1 MLGLNTVKL
10 YKVKA
15 LIPLSSKRLLPI
27 KPLCFW
33 LGALFFVSLSSLAAE
48 KSYFE
53 GNSKLSKLA
62 ANEDNNNDALQQT
75 LELNFS
81 PESREKLRKAL
92 DDYARSIDQDHDR
105 IEERRR
111 VMQESLEARFF
122 DADNDGEVDGPIGAN
137 GIPVDSN
144 GGETPGDTDNDGA
157 VDPYDVDDD
166 GDFNDPL
173 EFLGGNASAATSATF
188 DIGIPTSNVT
198 YGPHRLRV
206 IAAFGT
212 GPSFIVNGLS
222 YFFVI
227 AALMNLNEKAFF
239 HLDRPKSDGSIREGI
254 AYAKARPDIYVVML
268 MVFFLAT
275 FGLNF
280 QIFNALMA
288 TQEFG
293 LGPASFGLMGTFIAI
308 GSLSG
313 AIGSARLERFRNTKF
328 VIKGGI
334 AFSISIMV
342 LSIIPSYSLYILWL
356 PICGVTALTTLVSAN
371 SIVQT
376 STDPA
381 IRGRV
386 MGLYLLIFMGGTPF
400 GSPLIGATT
409 DLVGIRPTI
418 VICGGISLAASLY
431 IWFKY
436 KNRVTLPADISV
448 ATVLKTVDR
457 DHK

>member
-1 MLGLNTVKL
+1 MRMSVKEDGNWRSFRHRNYRILFPANTVSNIGSWAQRIAQDWLVLELTDNNGTYLGLVTAVQFAP
-10 YKVKA
+10 V
-15 LIPLSSKRLLPI
+15 
-27 KPLCFW
+27 
-33 LGALFFVSLSSLAAE
+33 LFFSLHGGKFADRFNKRKVLILTNIMGGAASLGLGVLVITDLIALWHVFALAAVLGISTAIDAPVRQAFTTEVVGQSDLPNAVSL
-48 KSYFE
+48 
-53 GNSKLSKLA
+53 NS
-62 ANEDNNNDALQQT
+62 ANFNAGRL
-75 LELNFS
+75 
-81 PESREKLRKAL
+81 
-92 DDYARSIDQDHDR
+92 
-105 IEERRR
+105 
-111 VMQESLEARFF
+111 V
-122 DADNDGEVDGPIGAN
+122 GPAI
-137 GIPVDSN
+137 S
-144 GGETPGDTDNDGA
+144 GG
-157 VDPYDVDDD
+157 
-166 GDFNDPL
+166 L
-173 EFLGGNASAATSATF
+173 
-188 DIGIPTSNVT
+188 
-198 YGPHRLRV
+198 

-227 AALMNLNEKAFF
+227 AALLNLNEKAFF

-334 AFSISIMV
+334 LFSISIMV
-342 LSIIPSYSLYILWL
+342 LSIIPSYTLYILWL
-356 PICGVTALTTLVSAN
+356 PICGLTALTTLVSAN

-400 GSPLIGATT
+400 GSPLIGTATE
-409 DLVGIRPTI
+409 LLGIRPTI
-418 VICGGISLAASLY
+418 ALCGGISLAASVI
-431 IWFKY
+431 IWFRY
-436 KNRVTLPADISV
+436 KNRVQLPADTSV
-448 ATVLKTVDR
+448 AGVLKTVNS
-457 DHK
+457 DHN

>member
-1 MLGLNTVKL
+1 MGFQVKEDGNWRSFRHRNYRILFPANTVSNIGSWAQRIAQDWLVLELTNNNGTYLGLVTAVQFAPVLLFSLHGGKL
-10 YKVKA
+10 ADRFNKRKV
-15 LIPLSSKRLLPI
+15 LILTNIVGGAASLG
-27 KPLCFW
+27 
-33 LGALFFVSLSSLAAE
+33 LGALVITEHIALWQVFVLAGILGISTAIDAPVRQAFTTEVVGQTDLPNAVSL
-48 KSYFE
+48 
-53 GNSKLSKLA
+53 NS
-62 ANEDNNNDALQQT
+62 ANFNAGRL
-75 LELNFS
+75 
-81 PESREKLRKAL
+81 
-92 DDYARSIDQDHDR
+92 
-105 IEERRR
+105 
-111 VMQESLEARFF
+111 V
-122 DADNDGEVDGPIGAN
+122 GPAI
-137 GIPVDSN
+137 S
-144 GGETPGDTDNDGA
+144 GG
-157 VDPYDVDDD
+157 
-166 GDFNDPL
+166 L
-173 EFLGGNASAATSATF
+173 
-188 DIGIPTSNVT
+188 
-198 YGPHRLRV
+198 

-227 AALMNLNEKAFF
+227 AALANLNEKAFF
-239 HLDRPKSDGSIREGI
+239 NLDRPKSDGNIREGI

-293 LGPASFGLMGTFIAI
+293 LGPANFGLMGTFIAI

-328 VIKGGI
+328 VILGGI
-334 AFSISIMV
+334 AFSTSIMV
-342 LSIIPSYSLYILWL
+342 LSVLPNYLSYVVWL

-371 SIVQT
+371 SLVQT

-409 DLVGIRPTI
+409 DLIGIRPTI
-418 VICGGISLAASLY
+418 ALCGGISLTASLY

-436 KNRVTLPADISV
+436 KNRVEVPADTSV
-448 ATVLKTVDR
+448 AAVLKTINSN
-457 DHK
+457 KN

>member
-1 MLGLNTVKL
+1 MGFSVKEDGNWRSFRHRNYRILFPANTVSNIGSWAQRIAQDWLVLELTNNNGTYLGLVTAVQFAPVLLFSLHGGKL
-10 YKVKA
+10 ADRFNKRKVLILTNIAGGAASLTLGTLVMTHHIA
-15 LIPLSSKRLLPI
+15 LWHVFALAAVLGISTAIDAPVRQSFTTEVVGQADLPN
-27 KPLCFW
+27 
-33 LGALFFVSLSSLAAE
+33 AVSL
-48 KSYFE
+48 
-53 GNSKLSKLA
+53 NSANFNAGRLVGPALS
-62 ANEDNNNDALQQT
+62 
-75 LELNFS
+75 
-81 PESREKLRKAL
+81 
-92 DDYARSIDQDHDR
+92 
-105 IEERRR
+105 
-111 VMQESLEARFF
+111 
-122 DADNDGEVDGPIGAN
+122 
-137 GIPVDSN
+137 
-144 GGETPGDTDNDGA
+144 GG
-157 VDPYDVDDD
+157 
-166 GDFNDPL
+166 L
-173 EFLGGNASAATSATF
+173 
-188 DIGIPTSNVT
+188 
-198 YGPHRLRV
+198 

-227 AALMNLNEKAFF
+227 AALLNLNEKAFF
-239 HLDRPKSDGSIREGI
+239 HLDRPKSDGNIREGI

-293 LGPASFGLMGTFIAI
+293 LGPANFGLMGTFIAI

-328 VIKGGI
+328 VILGGI
-334 AFSISIMV
+334 AFSASIMM
-342 LSIIPSYSLYILWL
+342 LSILPNYITYVIWL

-409 DLVGIRPTI
+409 DLIGIRPTI
-418 VICGGISLAASLY
+418 AVCGGISLFASLF

-436 KNRVTLPADISV
+436 KNRVALPADISV
-448 ATVLKTVDR
+448 AAVLKAR
-457 DHK
+457 

>member
-1 MLGLNTVKL
+1 MRLSVKEDGNWRSFRHRNYRILFPANTVSNIGSWAQRIAQDWLVLELTNNNGTYLGLVTAVQFAP
-10 YKVKA
+10 V
-15 LIPLSSKRLLPI
+15 
-27 KPLCFW
+27 
-33 LGALFFVSLSSLAAE
+33 LFFSLHGGKLADRFNKRKVLILTNIVGGAASLGLGTLVITEHVQLWHVFALAAVLGISTAFDAPVRQSFTTEVVGQTDLPNAVSL
-48 KSYFE
+48 
-53 GNSKLSKLA
+53 NS
-62 ANEDNNNDALQQT
+62 ANFNAGRL
-75 LELNFS
+75 
-81 PESREKLRKAL
+81 
-92 DDYARSIDQDHDR
+92 
-105 IEERRR
+105 
-111 VMQESLEARFF
+111 V
-122 DADNDGEVDGPIGAN
+122 GPA
-137 GIPVDSN
+137 VS
-144 GGETPGDTDNDGA
+144 GG
-157 VDPYDVDDD
+157 
-166 GDFNDPL
+166 L
-173 EFLGGNASAATSATF
+173 
-188 DIGIPTSNVT
+188 
-198 YGPHRLRV
+198 

-212 GPSFIVNGLS
+212 GPSFIINGLS

-227 AALMNLNEKAFF
+227 AALLNLNEKAFF
-239 HLDRPKSDGSIREGI
+239 DLDRPKSDGNIREGI

-308 GSLSG
+308 GSLAG

-334 AFSISIMV
+334 IFSISIMAF
-342 LSIIPSYSLYILWL
+342 SIIPSYSLYILWL
-356 PICGVTALTTLVSAN
+356 PICGFTALTTLVSAN

-400 GSPLIGATT
+400 GSPLIGTSAE
-409 DLVGIRPTI
+409 LIGIRPTI
-418 VICGGISLAASLY
+418 AACGGISLFASLF

-436 KNRVTLPADISV
+436 KNRVTVPADTSV
-448 ATVLKTVDR
+448 AAVLKDR
-457 DHK
+457 

>member
-1 MLGLNTVKL
+1 MRMSVKEDGNWRSFRHRNYRILFPANTVSNIGSWAQRIAQDWLVLELTNNNGTYLGLVTAVQFAP
-10 YKVKA
+10 V
-15 LIPLSSKRLLPI
+15 
-27 KPLCFW
+27 
-33 LGALFFVSLSSLAAE
+33 LFFSLHGGKFADRFNKRKVLILTNVIGGAASLALGILVMTDLIALWHVFVLAAVLGISTAIDAPVRQAFTTEVVGQSDLPNAVSL
-48 KSYFE
+48 
-53 GNSKLSKLA
+53 NS
-62 ANEDNNNDALQQT
+62 ANFNAGRL
-75 LELNFS
+75 
-81 PESREKLRKAL
+81 
-92 DDYARSIDQDHDR
+92 I
-105 IEERRR
+105 
-111 VMQESLEARFF
+111 
-122 DADNDGEVDGPIGAN
+122 GPAI
-137 GIPVDSN
+137 S
-144 GGETPGDTDNDGA
+144 GG
-157 VDPYDVDDD
+157 
-166 GDFNDPL
+166 L
-173 EFLGGNASAATSATF
+173 
-188 DIGIPTSNVT
+188 
-198 YGPHRLRV
+198 

-227 AALMNLNEKAFF
+227 AALLNLNEKAFF

-334 AFSISIMV
+334 LFSISIMA
-342 LSIIPSYSLYILWL
+342 LSIIPSYTLYILWL
-356 PICGVTALTTLVSAN
+356 PICGLTALTTLVSAN

-400 GSPLIGATT
+400 GSPLIGTATE
-409 DLVGIRPTI
+409 LLGIRPTI
-418 VICGGISLAASLY
+418 ALCGGISLAASVI
-431 IWFKY
+431 IWFRY
-436 KNRVTLPADISV
+436 KNRVQLPADTSV
-448 ATVLKTVDR
+448 AGVLKTINR
-457 DHK
+457 DHN

>member
-1 MLGLNTVKL
+1 MGFNVKVDGNWRSFRHRNYRILFPANTISNIGSWAQRIAQDWLVLELTNNNGTYLGLVTAVQFAPVLFFSLHGGKL
-10 YKVKA
+10 ADRFNKRKV
-15 LIPLSSKRLLPI
+15 LILTNILGGSASLG
-27 KPLCFW
+27 
-33 LGALFFVSLSSLAAE
+33 LGALVITEQIQLWHVFVLAAVLGISTAIDAPVRQSFTTEVVGQTDLPNAVSL
-48 KSYFE
+48 
-53 GNSKLSKLA
+53 NSANFNAGRLVGPALS
-62 ANEDNNNDALQQT
+62 
-75 LELNFS
+75 
-81 PESREKLRKAL
+81 
-92 DDYARSIDQDHDR
+92 
-105 IEERRR
+105 
-111 VMQESLEARFF
+111 
-122 DADNDGEVDGPIGAN
+122 
-137 GIPVDSN
+137 
-144 GGETPGDTDNDGA
+144 GG
-157 VDPYDVDDD
+157 
-166 GDFNDPL
+166 L
-173 EFLGGNASAATSATF
+173 
-188 DIGIPTSNVT
+188 
-198 YGPHRLRV
+198 

-212 GPSFIVNGLS
+212 GPSFIINGLS

-227 AALMNLNEKAFF
+227 AALANLNEKAFF
-239 HLDRPKSDGSIREGI
+239 HLDRPKSDGNIREGI

-328 VIKGGI
+328 VIRGGV
-334 AFSISIMV
+334 AFSVSIMV
-342 LSIIPSYSLYILWL
+342 LSILPNYISYLIWL

-409 DLVGIRPTI
+409 DLIGIRPTI
-418 VICGGISLAASLY
+418 AVCGGISLCASLF

-436 KNRVTLPADISV
+436 KNRVAVPADTSV
-448 ATVLKTVDR
+448 AAVLKDR
-457 DHK
+457 

>member
-1 MLGLNTVKL
+1 MRLSVKEDGNWRSFRHRNYRILFPANAVSNIGSWAQRIAQDWLVLELTNNNGTYLGLVTAVQFAP
-10 YKVKA
+10 V
-15 LIPLSSKRLLPI
+15 
-27 KPLCFW
+27 
-33 LGALFFVSLSSLAAE
+33 LFFSLHGGKLADRFNKRKVLMLTNILGGSASLGLGVLVITEHIQLWHVFALAAVLGVSTAIDAPVRQALMTEVVGQTDLPNAVSL
-48 KSYFE
+48 
-53 GNSKLSKLA
+53 NS
-62 ANEDNNNDALQQT
+62 ANFNAGRL
-75 LELNFS
+75 
-81 PESREKLRKAL
+81 
-92 DDYARSIDQDHDR
+92 
-105 IEERRR
+105 
-111 VMQESLEARFF
+111 V
-122 DADNDGEVDGPIGAN
+122 GPA
-137 GIPVDSN
+137 VS
-144 GGETPGDTDNDGA
+144 GG
-157 VDPYDVDDD
+157 
-166 GDFNDPL
+166 L
-173 EFLGGNASAATSATF
+173 
-188 DIGIPTSNVT
+188 
-198 YGPHRLRV
+198 

-212 GPSFIVNGLS
+212 GPSFIINGLS

-227 AALMNLNEKAFF
+227 AALLNLNEKAFF
-239 HLDRPKSDGSIREGI
+239 DLDRLKSDGNIREGI

-308 GSLSG
+308 GSLAG

-334 AFSISIMV
+334 IFSISIMAF
-342 LSIIPSYSLYILWL
+342 SIIPSYSLYILWL
-356 PICGVTALTTLVSAN
+356 PICGFTALTTLVSAN

-400 GSPLIGATT
+400 GSPLIGTSAE
-409 DLVGIRPTI
+409 LIGIRPTI
-418 VICGGISLAASLY
+418 ALCGGISLFASLC

-436 KNRVTLPADISV
+436 KNRVAVPADTSV
-448 ATVLKTVDR
+448 AAVLKDR
-457 DHK
+457 

>member
-1 MLGLNTVKL
+1 MRLSVKEDGNWRSFRHRNYRILFPANTVSNIGSWAQRIAQDWLVLELTNNNGTYLGLVTAVQFAPVLFFSLHGGKL
-10 YKVKA
+10 ADRFNKRKV
-15 LIPLSSKRLLPI
+15 LILTNIVGGAASLG
-27 KPLCFW
+27 
-33 LGALFFVSLSSLAAE
+33 LGALVITEHVQLWHVFALAAVLGISTAIDAPVRQSFTTEVVGQTDLPNAVSL
-48 KSYFE
+48 
-53 GNSKLSKLA
+53 NS
-62 ANEDNNNDALQQT
+62 ANFNAGRL
-75 LELNFS
+75 
-81 PESREKLRKAL
+81 
-92 DDYARSIDQDHDR
+92 
-105 IEERRR
+105 
-111 VMQESLEARFF
+111 V
-122 DADNDGEVDGPIGAN
+122 GPA
-137 GIPVDSN
+137 VS
-144 GGETPGDTDNDGA
+144 GG
-157 VDPYDVDDD
+157 
-166 GDFNDPL
+166 L
-173 EFLGGNASAATSATF
+173 
-188 DIGIPTSNVT
+188 
-198 YGPHRLRV
+198 

-212 GPSFIVNGLS
+212 GPSFIINGLS

-227 AALMNLNEKAFF
+227 AALLNLNEKAFF
-239 HLDRPKSDGSIREGI
+239 DLDRPKSDGNIREGI

-308 GSLSG
+308 GSLAG

-334 AFSISIMV
+334 IFSISIMAF
-342 LSIIPSYSLYILWL
+342 SIIPSYSLYILWL
-356 PICGVTALTTLVSAN
+356 PICGFTALTTLVSAN

-400 GSPLIGATT
+400 GSPLIGTSAE
-409 DLVGIRPTI
+409 LIGIRPTI
-418 VICGGISLAASLY
+418 AACGGISLFASLF

-436 KNRVTLPADISV
+436 KNRVAVPADTSV
-448 ATVLKTVDR
+448 AAVLKDR
-457 DHK
+457 

>member
-1 MLGLNTVKL
+1 MGFSVKEDGNWRSFRHRNYRILFPANTVSNIGSWAQRIAQDWLVLELTNNNGTYLGLVTAVQFAPVLFFSLHGGKL
-10 YKVKA
+10 ADRFNKRKV
-15 LIPLSSKRLLPI
+15 LILTNIAGGAASLG
-27 KPLCFW
+27 
-33 LGALFFVSLSSLAAE
+33 LGALVITEHIQLWHVFVLAAVLGISTAIDAPVRQSFTTEVVGQTDLPNAVSL
-48 KSYFE
+48 
-53 GNSKLSKLA
+53 NSANFNAGRLVGPALS
-62 ANEDNNNDALQQT
+62 
-75 LELNFS
+75 
-81 PESREKLRKAL
+81 
-92 DDYARSIDQDHDR
+92 
-105 IEERRR
+105 
-111 VMQESLEARFF
+111 
-122 DADNDGEVDGPIGAN
+122 
-137 GIPVDSN
+137 
-144 GGETPGDTDNDGA
+144 GG
-157 VDPYDVDDD
+157 
-166 GDFNDPL
+166 L
-173 EFLGGNASAATSATF
+173 
-188 DIGIPTSNVT
+188 
-198 YGPHRLRV
+198 

-227 AALMNLNEKAFF
+227 AALLNLNEKAFF
-239 HLDRPKSDGSIREGI
+239 HLDRPKSDGNIREGI

-293 LGPASFGLMGTFIAI
+293 LGPANFGLMGTFIAI

-328 VIKGGI
+328 VIRGGI
-334 AFSISIMV
+334 AFSASIIV
-342 LSIIPSYSLYILWL
+342 LSILPNYITYVIWL

-409 DLVGIRPTI
+409 DLIGIRPTI
-418 VICGGISLAASLY
+418 ALCGGISLFASLF

-436 KNRVTLPADISV
+436 KNRVAVPADTSV
-448 ATVLKTVDR
+448 AAVLKDR
-457 DHK
+457 

>member
-1 MLGLNTVKL
+1 MGFQVKKDGNWRSFRHRNYRILFPANTVSNIGSWAQRIAQDWLVLELTNNNGTYLGLVTAVQFAPVLLFSLHGGKL
-10 YKVKA
+10 ADRFNKRKV
-15 LIPLSSKRLLPI
+15 LILTNIVGGAASLG
-27 KPLCFW
+27 
-33 LGALFFVSLSSLAAE
+33 LGALVITEHVALWQVFVLAGILGISTAIDAPVRQAFTTEVVGQTDLPNAVSL
-48 KSYFE
+48 
-53 GNSKLSKLA
+53 NS
-62 ANEDNNNDALQQT
+62 ANFNAGRL
-75 LELNFS
+75 
-81 PESREKLRKAL
+81 
-92 DDYARSIDQDHDR
+92 
-105 IEERRR
+105 
-111 VMQESLEARFF
+111 V
-122 DADNDGEVDGPIGAN
+122 GPAI
-137 GIPVDSN
+137 S
-144 GGETPGDTDNDGA
+144 GG
-157 VDPYDVDDD
+157 
-166 GDFNDPL
+166 L
-173 EFLGGNASAATSATF
+173 
-188 DIGIPTSNVT
+188 
-198 YGPHRLRV
+198 

-227 AALMNLNEKAFF
+227 AALANLNEKAFF
-239 HLDRPKSDGSIREGI
+239 NLDRPKSDGNIHEGI

-293 LGPASFGLMGTFIAI
+293 LGPANFGLMGTFIAI

-328 VIKGGI
+328 VILGGI
-334 AFSISIMV
+334 AFSTSIMV
-342 LSIIPSYSLYILWL
+342 LSVLPNYLSYVVWL

-371 SIVQT
+371 SLVQT

-409 DLVGIRPTI
+409 DLIGIRPTI
-418 VICGGISLAASLY
+418 AVCGGISLTASLY

-436 KNRVTLPADISV
+436 KNRVEVPADISV
-448 ATVLKTVDR
+448 AAVLKTVNSDNN
-457 DHK
+457 

>member
-1 MLGLNTVKL
+1 MRLSVKEGGNWRSFRHRNYRILFPANTVSNIGSWAQRIAQDWLVLELTNNNGTYLGLVTAVQFAPVLAFSLHGGKFADRFNKR
-10 YKVKA
+10 KVLILTNVVGGAASLA
-15 LIPLSSKRLLPI
+15 LGVLVMTGLIQLWHVFVLAAILGISTAIDAPVRQSFTTEVVGQTDLPN
-27 KPLCFW
+27 
-33 LGALFFVSLSSLAAE
+33 AVSL
-48 KSYFE
+48 
-53 GNSKLSKLA
+53 NS
-62 ANEDNNNDALQQT
+62 ANFNAGRL
-75 LELNFS
+75 
-81 PESREKLRKAL
+81 
-92 DDYARSIDQDHDR
+92 
-105 IEERRR
+105 
-111 VMQESLEARFF
+111 V
-122 DADNDGEVDGPIGAN
+122 GPAI
-137 GIPVDSN
+137 S
-144 GGETPGDTDNDGA
+144 GG
-157 VDPYDVDDD
+157 
-166 GDFNDPL
+166 L
-173 EFLGGNASAATSATF
+173 
-188 DIGIPTSNVT
+188 
-198 YGPHRLRV
+198 

-227 AALMNLNEKAFF
+227 AALLNLNEKAFF

-308 GSLSG
+308 GSLTG
-313 AIGSARLERFRNTKF
+313 AIGSARLERFRNAKF

-334 AFSISIMV
+334 VFSISIMV

-356 PICGVTALTTLVSAN
+356 PICGFAALTTLVSAN

-386 MGLYLLIFMGGTPF
+386 MGVYLLIFMGGTPF
-400 GSPLIGATT
+400 GSPLIGSATE
-409 DLVGIRPTI
+409 LIGIRPTI
-418 VICGGISLAASLY
+418 AVCGGISLAASLF
-431 IWFKY
+431 IWLRY
-436 KNRVTLPADISV
+436 KNRVELPADTSV
-448 ATVLKTVDR
+448 ATVLKTVNRNKD
-457 DHK
+457 

>member
-1 MLGLNTVKL
+1 MRLSVKEDGNWRSFRHRNYRILFPANTVSNIGSWAQRIAQDWLVLELTNNNGTYLGLVTAVQFAPVLAFSLHGGKL
-10 YKVKA
+10 ADRFNKRKVLILTNVVGGAASLA
-15 LIPLSSKRLLPI
+15 LGVLVMTDLIALWHVFVLAGILGISTAIDAPVRQSFTTEVVGQTDLPN
-27 KPLCFW
+27 
-33 LGALFFVSLSSLAAE
+33 AVSL
-48 KSYFE
+48 
-53 GNSKLSKLA
+53 NS
-62 ANEDNNNDALQQT
+62 ANFNAGRL
-75 LELNFS
+75 
-81 PESREKLRKAL
+81 
-92 DDYARSIDQDHDR
+92 
-105 IEERRR
+105 
-111 VMQESLEARFF
+111 V
-122 DADNDGEVDGPIGAN
+122 GPAI
-137 GIPVDSN
+137 S
-144 GGETPGDTDNDGA
+144 GG
-157 VDPYDVDDD
+157 
-166 GDFNDPL
+166 L
-173 EFLGGNASAATSATF
+173 
-188 DIGIPTSNVT
+188 
-198 YGPHRLRV
+198 

-334 AFSISIMV
+334 AFSLSIMV

-418 VICGGISLAASLY
+418 VICGGISLAASLF

>member
-1 MLGLNTVKL
+1 MGFQVKEDGNWRSFRHRNYRILFPANSVSNIGSWAQRIAQDWLVLELTNNNGTYLGLVTAVQFAPVLAFSLHGGKL
-10 YKVKA
+10 ADRFNKRKV
-15 LIPLSSKRLLPI
+15 LILTNIIGGAASLA
-27 KPLCFW
+27 
-33 LGALFFVSLSSLAAE
+33 LGALVMTDLIALWHVFVLAGILGISTAIDAPVRQAFTTEVVGQNDLPNAVSL
-48 KSYFE
+48 
-53 GNSKLSKLA
+53 NS
-62 ANEDNNNDALQQT
+62 ANFNAGRL
-75 LELNFS
+75 
-81 PESREKLRKAL
+81 
-92 DDYARSIDQDHDR
+92 
-105 IEERRR
+105 
-111 VMQESLEARFF
+111 V
-122 DADNDGEVDGPIGAN
+122 GPAI
-137 GIPVDSN
+137 S
-144 GGETPGDTDNDGA
+144 GG
-157 VDPYDVDDD
+157 
-166 GDFNDPL
+166 L
-173 EFLGGNASAATSATF
+173 
-188 DIGIPTSNVT
+188 
-198 YGPHRLRV
+198 

-227 AALMNLNEKAFF
+227 AALANLNEKAFF

-293 LGPASFGLMGTFIAI
+293 LGPANFGLMGTFIAI

-334 AFSISIMV
+334 AFSTSIMV
-342 LSIIPSYSLYILWL
+342 LSILPNYISYVIWL

-409 DLVGIRPTI
+409 DIIGIRPTI
-418 VICGGISLAASLY
+418 AVCGAISLFASLY

-436 KNRVTLPADISV
+436 KNRVVLPADISV
-448 ATVLKTVDR
+448 AAVLKTI
-457 DHK
+457 

>member
-1 MLGLNTVKL
+1 MAFKVKVDGNWRSFRHRNYRILFPANAVSNIGSWAQRIAQDWLVLELTDSNGTYLGLVTAVQFAPVLLFSLHGGKL
-10 YKVKA
+10 ADRFNKRKV
-15 LIPLSSKRLLPI
+15 LIWTNVVGGAASLG
-27 KPLCFW
+27 
-33 LGALFFVSLSSLAAE
+33 LGALVMTDHILLWHVFALAAVLGISTAIDAPVRQSFTTEVVGQADLPNAVSL
-48 KSYFE
+48 
-53 GNSKLSKLA
+53 NSANFNAGRLIGPALS
-62 ANEDNNNDALQQT
+62 
-75 LELNFS
+75 
-81 PESREKLRKAL
+81 
-92 DDYARSIDQDHDR
+92 
-105 IEERRR
+105 
-111 VMQESLEARFF
+111 
-122 DADNDGEVDGPIGAN
+122 
-137 GIPVDSN
+137 
-144 GGETPGDTDNDGA
+144 GG
-157 VDPYDVDDD
+157 
-166 GDFNDPL
+166 L
-173 EFLGGNASAATSATF
+173 
-188 DIGIPTSNVT
+188 
-198 YGPHRLRV
+198 

-227 AALMNLNEKAFF
+227 TALLNLNEKGFF
-239 HLDRPKSDGSIREGI
+239 HQDQAKSDGNIREGI

-308 GSLSG
+308 GSLTG

-334 AFSISIMV
+334 VFSTSIMV
-342 LSIIPSYSLYILWL
+342 LAILPNYISYVIWL

-400 GSPLIGATT
+400 GSPLIGTATE
-409 DLVGIRPTI
+409 LIGIRPTI
-418 VICGGISLAASLY
+418 ALCGGISLFASLY

-436 KNRVTLPADISV
+436 KNRVQLPADISV
-448 ATVLKTVDR
+448 ATVLKDR
-457 DHK
+457 

>member
-1 MLGLNTVKL
+1 MGFSVKEDGNWRSFRHRNYRILFPANTVSNIGSWAQRIAQDWLVLELTNNNGTYLGLVTAVQFAPVLLFSLHGGKL
-10 YKVKA
+10 ADRFNKRKV
-15 LIPLSSKRLLPI
+15 LILTNIAGGAASLG
-27 KPLCFW
+27 
-33 LGALFFVSLSSLAAE
+33 LGALVITEHIQLWHVFALAAVLGISTAIDAPVRQSFTTEVVGQADLPNAVSL
-48 KSYFE
+48 
-53 GNSKLSKLA
+53 NSANFNAGRLVGPALS
-62 ANEDNNNDALQQT
+62 
-75 LELNFS
+75 
-81 PESREKLRKAL
+81 
-92 DDYARSIDQDHDR
+92 
-105 IEERRR
+105 
-111 VMQESLEARFF
+111 
-122 DADNDGEVDGPIGAN
+122 
-137 GIPVDSN
+137 
-144 GGETPGDTDNDGA
+144 GG
-157 VDPYDVDDD
+157 
-166 GDFNDPL
+166 L
-173 EFLGGNASAATSATF
+173 
-188 DIGIPTSNVT
+188 
-198 YGPHRLRV
+198 

-227 AALMNLNEKAFF
+227 AALLNLNEKAFF
-239 HLDRPKSDGSIREGI
+239 HLDRPKSDGNIREGI

-293 LGPASFGLMGTFIAI
+293 LGPANFGLMGTFIAI

-328 VIKGGI
+328 VIRGGI
-334 AFSISIMV
+334 AFSASIMV
-342 LSIIPSYSLYILWL
+342 LSILPNYITYVIWL

-409 DLVGIRPTI
+409 DLIGIRPTI
-418 VICGGISLAASLY
+418 AVCGGISLFASLY

-436 KNRVTLPADISV
+436 KNRVALPADISV
-448 ATVLKTVDR
+448 AAVLKDR
-457 DHK
+457 

>member
-1 MLGLNTVKL
+1 MGFSVKEDGNWRSFRHRNYRILFPANTVSNIGSWAQRIAQDWLVLELTNNNGTYLGLVTAVQFAPVLLFSLHGGKL
-10 YKVKA
+10 ADRFNKRKV
-15 LIPLSSKRLLPI
+15 LILTNIAGGAASLG
-27 KPLCFW
+27 
-33 LGALFFVSLSSLAAE
+33 LGALVITEHIQLWHVFALAAVLGISTAIDAPVRQSFTTEVVGQTDLPNAVSL
-48 KSYFE
+48 
-53 GNSKLSKLA
+53 NSANFNAGRLIGPALS
-62 ANEDNNNDALQQT
+62 
-75 LELNFS
+75 
-81 PESREKLRKAL
+81 
-92 DDYARSIDQDHDR
+92 
-105 IEERRR
+105 
-111 VMQESLEARFF
+111 
-122 DADNDGEVDGPIGAN
+122 
-137 GIPVDSN
+137 
-144 GGETPGDTDNDGA
+144 GG
-157 VDPYDVDDD
+157 
-166 GDFNDPL
+166 L
-173 EFLGGNASAATSATF
+173 
-188 DIGIPTSNVT
+188 
-198 YGPHRLRV
+198 

-227 AALMNLNEKAFF
+227 AALLNLNEKAFF
-239 HLDRPKSDGSIREGI
+239 HLDRPKSDGNIREGI

-293 LGPASFGLMGTFIAI
+293 LGPANFGLMGTFIAI

-328 VIKGGI
+328 VIRGGI
-334 AFSISIMV
+334 AFSASIMV
-342 LSIIPSYSLYILWL
+342 LSILPNYITYVIWL

-409 DLVGIRPTI
+409 DLIGIRPTI
-418 VICGGISLAASLY
+418 AVCGGISLFASLY
-431 IWFKY
+431 IWTRY
-436 KNRVTLPADISV
+436 KNRVALPADISV
-448 ATVLKTVDR
+448 AAVLKDR
-457 DHK
+457 

>member
-1 MLGLNTVKL
+1 MGFSVKEDGNWRSFRHRNYRILFPANTVSNIGSWAQRIAQDWLVLELTNNNGTYLGLVTAVQFAPVLLFSLHGGKL
-10 YKVKA
+10 ADRFNKRKV
-15 LIPLSSKRLLPI
+15 LIFTNIAGGAASLG
-27 KPLCFW
+27 
-33 LGALFFVSLSSLAAE
+33 LGALVITEHIQLWHVFALATVLGISTAIDAPVRQSFTTEVVGQVDLPNAVSL
-48 KSYFE
+48 
-53 GNSKLSKLA
+53 NSANFNAGRLVGPALS
-62 ANEDNNNDALQQT
+62 
-75 LELNFS
+75 
-81 PESREKLRKAL
+81 
-92 DDYARSIDQDHDR
+92 
-105 IEERRR
+105 
-111 VMQESLEARFF
+111 
-122 DADNDGEVDGPIGAN
+122 
-137 GIPVDSN
+137 
-144 GGETPGDTDNDGA
+144 GG
-157 VDPYDVDDD
+157 
-166 GDFNDPL
+166 L
-173 EFLGGNASAATSATF
+173 
-188 DIGIPTSNVT
+188 
-198 YGPHRLRV
+198 

-227 AALMNLNEKAFF
+227 AALLNLNEKAFF
-239 HLDRPKSDGSIREGI
+239 HLDRPKSDGNIREGI

-293 LGPASFGLMGTFIAI
+293 LGPANFGLMGTFIAI

-328 VIKGGI
+328 VILGGI
-334 AFSISIMV
+334 AFSASIMV
-342 LSIIPSYSLYILWL
+342 LSILPNYITYVIWL

-409 DLVGIRPTI
+409 DLIGIRPTI
-418 VICGGISLAASLY
+418 AVCGGISLFASLY

-436 KNRVTLPADISV
+436 KNRVALPTDISV
-448 ATVLKTVDR
+448 AAVLKDR
-457 DHK
+457 